1 VIESKKIPT
10 KLSESEKNF
19 NNQLKILRLD
29 MIIDILGSTRTRKQF
44 KTLTLFFH
52 VIYNIFAQK

>member
-1 VIESKKIPT
+1 M
-10 KLSESEKNF
+10 KLALALALAFFNF

-29 MIIDILGSTRTRKQF
+29 MIIDILGSKRTRKQF

-52 VIYNIFAQK
+52 VFTQK

>member
-1 VIESKKIPT
+1 MKKF
-10 KLSESEKNF
+10 SETFEVSVSVSIFNF

-29 MIIDILGSTRTRKQF
+29 MIIDILGSKRTRKQF

-52 VIYNIFAQK
+52 VFTQK